1 VVGVGKVFWGRTQT
15 LGGKNKEETAGD
27 KLKKEQMGLGC
38 GRNMEFMGVIGL
50 CDQAGSTAVEG

>member
-1 VVGVGKVFWGRTQT
+1 VFWGRTQT